1 MKKFSLGLVWQSFK
15 ESIKEF
21 GRDKITK
28 LAASLA
34 YYTVFSLAP
43 LLVLIISISGL
54 VFGQDAVE
62 GNIAGQISTI
72 IGPEAAVQVQD
83 MIKNA
88 SLTGQ
93 STMAT
98 IISAAVLIIS
108 ATTIFGELQDSI
120 NSIWGLRKKES
131 AGIMAMLKTRLLS
144 FGLIAS
150 LGFILMVSLIA
161 TTVLEGMGDKLQ
173 EAFPNV
179 SFVLFYV
186 LNLALTLGVI
196 TMLFAVIFKVLPDA
210 KMRWG
215 AVLPGALATAILFML
230 GKMGISLYVSN
241 SDLGSSFGAASSLAV
256 ILVWVY
262 YSSIILYFGAEFTK
276 VYATNKGEEITPDQY
291 AEWDERPAVP
301 GAKPKESP
309 ATKSRSASSTPS
321 GRSSRALQPPAP
333 QMAVNSHPVSG
344 RERMRDLGVKMGKD
358 KDKPGMGKTLLGL
371 ALFFA
376 TRGKEER
383 RDR

>member
-1 MKKFSLGLVWQSFK
+1 MKKFSFGLVWQSLK

-54 VFGQDAVE
+54 IFGQHAVE
-62 GNIAGQISTI
+62 GNIAGQISSI
-72 IGPEAAVQVQD
+72 VGPEAAVQVQD

-88 SLTGQ
+88 TLTGQ

-98 IISAAVLIIS
+98 IISAVVLIIS

-120 NSIWGLRKKES
+120 NSIWGLRKKET
-131 AGIMAMLKTRLLS
+131 AGIMAMLTTRLLS

-161 TTVLEGMGDKLQ
+161 TTVLEGLGNRLQ
-173 EAFPNV
+173 EVFPNV

-196 TMLFAVIFKVLPDA
+196 TALFAVIFKVLPDA
-210 KMRWG
+210 KMRWK
-215 AVLPGALATAILFML
+215 AVLPGAVATAILFML
-230 GKMGISLYVSN
+230 GKMAISLYIN
-241 SDLGSSFGAASSLAV
+241 KSDLGSSFGAASSLAI

-276 VYATNKGEEITPDQY
+276 VYATNKGEEINPDRY
-291 AEWDERPAVP
+291 AEWVETPAVP
-301 GAKPKESP
+301 GAQPKKVPSESTP
-309 ATKSRSASSTPS
+309 SATPS
-321 GRSSRALQPPAP
+321 GRSTRSKMPPAP
-333 QMAVNSHPVSG
+333 QLAVHGQPVSG
-344 RERMRDLGVKMGKD
+344 RDRMRELGVKMED
-358 KDKPGMGKTLLGL
+358 KKPGMGKTLLGL
-371 ALFFA
+371 ALYFA
-376 TRGKEER
+376 TRGKNEKR
-383 RDR
+383 PR

>member
-1 MKKFSLGLVWQSFK
+1 
-15 ESIKEF
+15 
-21 GRDKITK
+21 
-28 LAASLA
+28 
-34 YYTVFSLAP
+34 
-43 LLVLIISISGL
+43 
-54 VFGQDAVE
+54 E
-62 GNIAGQISTI
+62 GNIATQISTI

-98 IISAAVLIIS
+98 VISAAVLIIS

-131 AGIMAMLKTRLLS
+131 AGIKGMLKTRLLS

-196 TMLFAVIFKVLPDA
+196 TLLFAVIFKVLPDA

-215 AVLPGALATAILFML
+215 AVLPGAFATAILFML

-241 SDLGSSFGAASSLAV
+241 SNLGSSFGAASSLAV

-276 VYATNKGEEITPDQY
+276 VYATNKGEEILPDQY
-291 AEWDERPAVP
+291 AEWDERPVVP
-301 GAKPKESP
+301 GAKHKKLPAAKSP
-309 ATKSRSASSTPS
+309 SSTP
-321 GRSSRALQPPAP
+321 GRSSRSLQPPAP
-333 QMAVNSHPVSG
+333 QLAVQGPPVSG
-344 RERMRDLGVKMGKD
+344 RDRMRELGVKTGRDEQKQ
-358 KDKPGMGKTLLGL
+358 GMGKTLFGL
-371 ALFFA
+371 ALYFA
-376 TRGKEER
+376 TRRKNKGE
-383 RDR
+383 DR

>member
-1 MKKFSLGLVWQSFK
+1 MKKFSFGLVWLSLK
-15 ESIKEF
+15 ESFKEF
-21 GRDKITK
+21 GRDKVTK
-28 LAASLA
+28 LSASLA

-54 VFGQDAVE
+54 IFGQHAVE
-62 GNIAGQISTI
+62 GNIENQISSI
-72 IGPEAAVQVQD
+72 VGPEAAVQVQE

-98 IISAAVLIIS
+98 IISAAVLIFS

-161 TTVLEGMGDKLQ
+161 TTVLAGLGNRLQ
-173 EAFPNV
+173 EVFPNV
-179 SFVLFYV
+179 SFVLFYI
-186 LNLALTLGVI
+186 LNLALTLSVI
-196 TMLFAVIFKVLPDA
+196 TMLFAVIFKVLPDV

-215 AVLPGALATAILFML
+215 AVIPGSITTAILFMI
-230 GKMGISLYVSN
+230 GKMGISFYIN
-241 SDLGSSFGAASSLAV
+241 KSDLGSSFGAASSLAI

-276 VYATNKGEEITPDQY
+276 AYATHKGEEIVPDQY
-291 AEWDERPAVP
+291 VEWDERPAMP
-301 GAKPKESP
+301 GATPKKAPTAKEPSTLSP
-309 ATKSRSASSTPS
+309 A
-321 GRSSRALQPPAP
+321 GRSSRNIQPPAP
-333 QMAVNSHPVSG
+333 QLAVHGQPVSG
-344 RERMRDLGVKMGKD
+344 RDRMRELGVKMGKE
-358 KDKPGMGKTLLGL
+358 KDQPGMGKTLFGL
-371 ALFFA
+371 ALYFA
-376 TRGKEER
+376 TKGKK
-383 RDR
+383 DRNKR

>member
-1 MKKFSLGLVWQSFK
+1 MKKFSFGLVWQSLK
-15 ESIKEF
+15 ESFKEF

-28 LAASLA
+28 LSASLA

-54 VFGQDAVE
+54 VFGQHAVE
-62 GNIAGQISTI
+62 GNIAGQISSI
-72 IGPEAAVQVQD
+72 VGPEAAVQVQD

-93 STMAT
+93 SITAT
-98 IISAAVLIIS
+98 IISAAVLIFS

-131 AGIMAMLKTRLLS
+131 AGIMAMVKTRLLS

-161 TTVLEGMGDKLQ
+161 TTVMEGLGNRLQ
-173 EAFPNV
+173 EVFPSV

-196 TMLFAVIFKVLPDA
+196 TLLFAVIFKVLPDA
-210 KMRWG
+210 KMRWS
-215 AVLPGALATAILFML
+215 AVLPGAIATAILFMI
-230 GKMGISLYVSN
+230 GKIGISFYISK
-241 SDLGSSFGAASSLAV
+241 SDLGSSFGAASSLAI

-262 YSSIILYFGAEFTK
+262 YSSIILYFGVEFAK
-276 VYATNKGEEITPDQY
+276 LYATNKGEEIIPNRY

-301 GAKPKESP
+301 GAAPKKAPEAKSP
-309 ATKSRSASSTPS
+309 SASSTPA
-321 GRSSRALQPPAP
+321 GRSSRSIQPPAP
-333 QMAVNSHPVSG
+333 QLAVQGQPVSG
-344 RERMRDLGVKMGKD
+344 RDRMRELGVKMGNSKD
-358 KDKPGMGKTLLGL
+358 QPGMGKTLFGL
-371 ALFFA
+371 ALYLA
-376 TRGKEER
+376 TRGKNN
-383 RDR
+383 RDAR

>member
-1 MKKFSLGLVWQSFK
+1 MKKFSFSLLWQSLK
-15 ESIKEF
+15 ESVKEF

-54 VFGQDAVE
+54 LFGQDAVE
-62 GNIAGQISTI
+62 GNIAGQISALV
-72 IGPEAAVQVQD
+72 GPEAALQVQA

-98 IISAAVLIIS
+98 VISAAVLIVS

-131 AGIMAMLKTRLLS
+131 AGIMAMLVTRLLS

-161 TTVLEGMGDKLQ
+161 TTVLEGLGNRLQ
-173 EAFPNV
+173 EVFPNV

-196 TMLFAVIFKVLPDA
+196 TALFAVIFKVLPDA
-210 KMRWG
+210 KMRWM
-215 AVLPGALATAILFML
+215 AVLPGAIATAILFML
-230 GKMGISLYVSN
+230 GKMAISFYVSK
-241 SDLGSSFGAASSLAV
+241 SDLGSSFGAASSLAI

-276 VYATNKGEEITPDQY
+276 VYATNKGETITADRY
-291 AEWDERPAVP
+291 AEWVETPAVP
-301 GAKPKESP
+301 GAQPKKTPQESTP
-309 ATKSRSASSTPS
+309 SATPS
-321 GRSSRALQPPAP
+321 GRSTRSQVPPAP
-333 QMAVNSHPVSG
+333 QLAVQGQPLSG
-344 RERMRDLGVKMGKD
+344 RDRMRELGVKMED
-358 KDKPGMGKTLLGL
+358 KKPGMGKTLLGL
-371 ALFFA
+371 ALYFA
-376 TRGKEER
+376 TRDKNR
-383 RDR
+383 QRPR

>member
-21 GRDKITK
+21 GKDKITK
-28 LAASLA
+28 LSASLA

-54 VFGQDAVE
+54 VFGQDAVQ

-173 EAFPNV
+173 EAFPSI

-230 GKMGISLYVSN
+230 GKMAISLYVSN

-276 VYATNKGEEITPDQY
+276 VYATNKGEEIIPDQY
-291 AEWDERPAVP
+291 AEWDEGPVVP
-301 GAKPKESP
+301 GAKHKKVPLSKSP
-309 ATKSRSASSTPS
+309 SDTPAR
-321 GRSSRALQPPAP
+321 RSSRNLLPPAP
-333 QMAVNSHPVSG
+333 QLAVQGPPVSG
-344 RERMRDLGVKMGKD
+344 RERMRDLGVKMGKE

-376 TRGKEER
+376 TRGKKER

>member
-1 MKKFSLGLVWQSFK
+1 MKKFSFGLVWQSLK

-54 VFGQDAVE
+54 IFGQHAVE
-62 GNIAGQISTI
+62 GNIAGQISSI
-72 IGPEAAVQVQD
+72 VGPEAAVQVQD

-131 AGIMAMLKTRLLS
+131 AGIMAMLVTRLLS

-161 TTVLEGMGDKLQ
+161 TTVLEGLGNRLQ
-173 EAFPNV
+173 EVFPNV

-186 LNLALTLGVI
+186 LNLALTLSVI
-196 TMLFAVIFKVLPDA
+196 TALFAVIFKVLPDA
-210 KMRWG
+210 KMRWK
-215 AVLPGALATAILFML
+215 AVLPGAVATAVLFML
-230 GKMGISLYVSN
+230 GKMAISLYISK
-241 SDLGSSFGAASSLAV
+241 SDLGSSFGAASSLAI

-276 VYATNKGEEITPDQY
+276 VYATNKGETIT
-291 AEWDERPAVP
+291 
-301 GAKPKESP
+301 
-309 ATKSRSASSTPS
+309 
-321 GRSSRALQPPAP
+321 
-333 QMAVNSHPVSG
+333 
-344 RERMRDLGVKMGKD
+344 
-358 KDKPGMGKTLLGL
+358 
-371 ALFFA
+371 
-376 TRGKEER
+376 
-383 RDR
+383 